1 MEEMTLS
8 LRELMRNAK
17 SRLAASFGEREAS
30 AMVDE
35 MMWRLKGWNRTDT
48 IIHGDESV
56 TEYLSHR
63 VDSTIIQLLDGK
75 PIQYIFGRAQFYGL
89 DFSVSPATL
98 IPRPETAQLVDI
110 IADSFG
116 KQPDL
121 RVLDLGTGS
130 GCIPIALARTLTFPK
145 NITSVDISEKA
156 LEVAGR
162 NAIDL
167 KVNVNFICHDM
178 LAADFAENHL
188 HGFFDIIVSNPPY
201 IAQFEAAEM
210 ERNVLEYEPHSALF
224 VPDNDPL
231 LFYRAIAKIA
241 SDRLDEKGV
250 LFLEI
255 NPLFVKQLVTLLREN
270 GFNDIDVVRD
280 MQKAERFIIAK
291 R

>member
-35 MMWRLKGWNRTDT
+35 MMWRLKGWNRTET

-130 GCIPIALARTLTFPK
+130 GCIAIALARTLTFPK
-145 NITSVDISEKA
+145 NITSVDISEQA

-241 SDRLDEKGV
+241 SDRLDEKGA

-255 NPLFVKQLVTLLREN
+255 NPLFVKQLVALLREN

>member
-130 GCIPIALARTLTFPK
+130 GCIAIALARTLTFPK
-145 NITSVDISEKA
+145 NITSVDISEQA

-178 LAADFAENHL
+178 LAADFAKNHL
-188 HGFFDIIVSNPPY
+188 HVFFDIIVSNPPY

-255 NPLFVKQLVTLLREN
+255 NPLFVKQLVALLREN

>member
-130 GCIPIALARTLTFPK
+130 GCIAIALARTLTFPK
-145 NITSVDISEKA
+145 NITSVDISEQA

-255 NPLFVKQLVTLLREN
+255 NPLFVKQLVALLRDN

>member
-1 MEEMTLS
+1 MKEMTLS
-8 LRELMRNAK
+8 LRELMRNAAT
-17 SRLAASFGEREAS
+17 RLAASFGEREAS

-56 TEYLSHR
+56 TEFLSQQ
-63 VDSTIIQLLDGK
+63 VESTIIQLLNGK

-110 IADSFG
+110 IADAYRKCS
-116 KQPDL
+116 DL
-121 RVLDLGTGS
+121 RVLELGTGS
-130 GCIPIALARTLTFPK
+130 GCIAIALARTLPFPK
-145 NITSVDISEKA
+145 DVTSVDISEEA
-156 LEVAGR
+156 IDVAR
-162 NAIDL
+162 QNAIDL
-167 KVNVNFICHDM
+167 NVNIKFICDDM
-178 LAADFAENHL
+178 LAIDLANRRL
-188 HGFFDIIVSNPPY
+188 QGKYDIIVSNPPY
-201 IAQFEAAEM
+201 IARFEALTM
-210 ERNVLEYEPHSALF
+210 ERNVLDYEPHIALF

-231 LFYRAIAKIA
+231 LFYRAIAQIA
-241 SDRLDEKGV
+241 AERLNEKGT

-255 NPLFVKQLVTLLREN
+255 NPLFVKQLVALLRDN

>member
-130 GCIPIALARTLTFPK
+130 GCIAIALARTLTFPK

-255 NPLFVKQLVTLLREN
+255 NPLFVKQLVALLREN